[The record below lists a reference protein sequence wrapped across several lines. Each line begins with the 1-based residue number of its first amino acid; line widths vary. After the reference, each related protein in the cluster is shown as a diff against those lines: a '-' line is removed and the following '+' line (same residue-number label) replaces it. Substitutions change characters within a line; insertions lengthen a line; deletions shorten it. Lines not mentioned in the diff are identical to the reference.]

1 MNNNYQCRPRGGSA
15 KGSAQNES
23 KVMGASSQRGST
35 VEVLGEDEDDL
46 CDHCTAGAKVDESK
60 PGVENLSP
68 MTGPRLVST
77 NLAEDNEV
85 IESAIKLGITKFNF
99 NMV

>member
-1 MNNNYQCRPRGGSA
+1 MNNNYQCRPIGGAA

-23 KVMGASSQRGST
+23 KVMGAPSQRGST
-35 VEVLGEDEDDL
+35 VEVLGEDDHH
-46 CDHCTAGAKVDESK
+46 HCTAGAKVDESK

-85 IESAIKLGITKFNF
+85 IASAIKLGTTKFNF
-99 NMV
+99 SMV